1 MKLIHKD
8 KTTFSKL
15 LLGQPDKPD
24 YQQDQNININ
34 INVLERLIWHII
46 IDLKY
51 FAVWLAPVTR
61 LIFDN

>member
-24 YQQDQNININ
+24 YQQQQNININ
-34 INVLERLIWHII
+34 INVLERL
-46 IDLKY
+46 
-51 FAVWLAPVTR
+51 T
-61 LIFDN
+61 

>member
-1 MKLIHKD
+1 MKLIQKD

-46 IDLKY
+46 IHLEY
-51 FAVWLAPVTR
+51 FAVWLAPITT
-61 LIFDN
+61 LIFHK

>member
-34 INVLERLIWHII
+34 INVLERLIAE
-46 IDLKY
+46 L
-51 FAVWLAPVTR
+51 LARAEWSTMGKK
-61 LIFDN
+61 IW